1 MSHYTAASVVWLN
14 ELRVQDGRL
23 LKSLTSH
30 LIQLDPML
38 GLTARGANR
47 AVSLFEIEVGF

>member
-1 MSHYTAASVVWLN
+1 MSHYTTASLVWLN
-14 ELRVQDGRL
+14 ALRVQEGRL

-38 GLTARGANR
+38 GSTARGANR
-47 AVSLFEIEVGF
+47 AVSLFEIVEGF